1 METITID
8 FTGAKNW
15 DEVHERISKPLDF
28 PEWYGKNLDALWD
41 LLTGYIAPCNIIIK
55 GTKKV
60 SSEYLEYVQ
69 RICNVFIEAED
80 EYKEIKIIST
90 E

>member
-41 LLTGYIAPCNIIIK
+41 LLTGYIAPCNIKIK
-55 GTKKV
+55 GV
-60 SSEYLEYVQ
+60 
-69 RICNVFIEAED
+69 
-80 EYKEIKIIST
+80 
-90 E
+90 

>member
-55 GTKKV
+55 GTKKFPANIWSMYNV
-60 SSEYLEYVQ
+60 SVMY
-69 RICNVFIEAED
+69 F
-80 EYKEIKIIST
+80 
-90 E
+90 